1 MVEASLCFE
10 SGEGGEGLQV
20 ATVVAGEAGVGG
32 AVEERLHRR
41 ALVSGHRRPQLTRH
55 LGRVHREAVAPG
67 DPVDDRDGIGLALG
81 GRAPVDRDGDTCLAL
96 YEQAGQLTFDLVGGG
111 RDGVEIGLGAVIDDR
126 PPVDHPLEPVLP
138 DEGELREVDRPGEE
152 LDRPAA
158 DDGHGAD
165 HADEPRER
173 VARARQKVSVGGIVD
188 DGGDRPVEVDEH
200 SCLVWLRRQRQQRRR
215 QLHALYYCPTRTT
228 QFTFSVPG
236 SAGFANG
243 SMVVPAPTSPWSC
256 AASLSRPCV
265 HCTAVPLRA
274 SVLAGGAS

>member
-1 MVEASLCFE
+1 M
-10 SGEGGEGLQV
+10 
-20 ATVVAGEAGVGG
+20 GG
-32 AVEERLHRR
+32 AVEERLYRR
-41 ALVSGHRRPQLTRH
+41 AFVGGHRRSQLTRH
-55 LGRVHREAVAPG
+55 LGRVHREVEATG
-67 DPVDDRDGIGLALG
+67 DAVDDLDGIGLALWG
-81 GRAPVDRDGDTCLAL
+81 SAPVDRDGDTRLAL
-96 YEQAGQLTFDLVGGG
+96 DEQVGQLAFDLVGGQ
-111 RDGVEIGLGAVIDDR
+111 RDGLEVGLGAGIDDR

-138 DEGELREVDRPGEE
+138 DQGELREVDRPGEE

-158 DDGHGAD
+158 DHGHGAD
-165 HADEPRER
+165 HADERRER
-173 VARARQKVSVGGIVD
+173 VAGARQGVSVGGIVD

-200 SCLVWLRRQRQQRRR
+200 SCLVWMRRQRQQRRR

-236 SAGFANG
+236 RAGFANG

-274 SVLAGGAS
+274 FVLAGGAS